1 MLNTWSIIHLIII
14 PIYRF
19 KKRMKKE
26 KNVQNLSKQS
36 KRLDLKTTGKVHM
49 TRASLIL
56 NN

>member
-14 PIYRF
+14 LIYRF

-36 KRLDLKTTGKVHM
+36 KRLDLKTT
-49 TRASLIL
+49 T
-56 NN
+56 